1 MTSTETTQ
9 NVSETLLEE
18 HRQIDA
24 GLTDLI
30 NGTCCLVGEDQAS
43 ARRSFIAAT
52 GVLLEHIRFE
62 EEALFPLLEER
73 VGLSPDQGPTAVM
86 RQEHGQFKAL
96 IQNAVKNLE
105 AGNGEGFR
113 ASLRSLLQGLG
124 EHNFKEERILYP
136 MAMQHLDEA
145 ETASKSAM
153 ERRAALAAAP
163 AASSAASSGADRA
176 APHIRMV
183 DVRGMEPRFRHPL
196 IFRALD
202 ELKPARAIELVNDHD
217 PIPLFYQLQA
227 TRAGQFEW
235 TPVEEGPEVWR
246 IRIQRN

>member
-1 MTSTETTQ
+1 MTNTETTQ
-9 NVSETLLEE
+9 NVSEALLEE
-18 HRQIDA
+18 HRQIDT
-24 GLTDLI
+24 GLTDLV

-43 ARRSFIAAT
+43 ARQRFSAT
-52 GVLLEHIRFE
+52 TGMLLEHIRFE

-96 IQNAVKNLE
+96 IDDAGKKLE

-113 ASLRSLLQGLG
+113 TSLRRLLQGLG
-124 EHNFKEERILYP
+124 DHNVKEERILYP

-153 ERRAALAAAP
+153 QSRAASAAAP
-163 AASSAASSGADRA
+163 DASSGADRS

-202 ELKPARAIELVNDHD
+202 ELKPSRAIELVNDHD

-227 TRAGQFEW
+227 TRSGQFEW
-235 TPVEEGPEVWR
+235 TPVEQGPEVWR
-246 IRIQRN
+246 IRIRRN